1 MKLNLLFLSV
11 PRVWDNL
18 VHIHSIHGQC
28 QVRAE
33 FDSRSWGCGHGI
45 TRLICYSLVFTLDN
59 CGSGADKKQ
68 GASAIA
74 IYTTITRYQHQPS
87 ADDHHWP
94 LCGAGCALCGQF
106 HCRCWCGCCCGCNG
120 FSLSVSKCGE
130 CLYLFF
136 FLLLLSFEFFPVS
149 FLIAKLN
156 FSDLMRMH
164 TRLVKQTT
172 AIQTPRASKVG
183 GVLASRFN
191 GQLNQ
196 QTIN

>member
-1 MKLNLLFLSV
+1 MKLNLPFLSV

-94 LCGAGCALCGQF
+94 LCGAGCALCVGSFIAVVDVDVVAAAMASVYQSPSAGNVYIF
-106 HCRCWCGCCCGCNG
+106 SSFCC
-120 FSLSVSKCGE
+120 FWVLS
-130 CLYLFF
+130 
-136 FLLLLSFEFFPVS
+136 FFPVS

-164 TRLVKQTT
+164 AHKTRKTNNSHTDTQSL
-172 AIQTPRASKVG
+172 
-183 GVLASRFN
+183 
-191 GQLNQ
+191 
-196 QTIN
+196 